1 MENAWQIVVAAL
13 AAVWGVVG
21 WQMAVGLALGAWF
34 GDFAGRRYPLAWAW
48 IRLGF
53 KQAGAAANDAI
64 KG

>member
-1 MENAWQIVVAAL
+1 MENAWQMVVAAL

-21 WQMAVGLALGAWF
+21 WKMAVGMVLGAWF
-34 GDFAGRRYPLAWAW
+34 GDFAGRRYPDAWGW

-53 KQAGAAANDAI
+53 KQAGDAAKDAI

>member
-1 MENAWQIVVAAL
+1 MENAWQMVVAAL

-34 GDFAGRRYPLAWAW
+34 GDFAGRRYPTAWGW

-53 KQAGAAANDAI
+53 KQAGDAM
-64 KG
+64 KGTR